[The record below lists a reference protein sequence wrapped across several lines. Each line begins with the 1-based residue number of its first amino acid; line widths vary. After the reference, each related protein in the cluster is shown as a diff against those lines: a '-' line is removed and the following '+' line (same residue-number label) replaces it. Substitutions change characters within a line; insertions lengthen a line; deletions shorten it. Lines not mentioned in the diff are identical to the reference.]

1 MYIYIYIYICMNVNI
16 YIYIDIYIYTYISR
30 KKSVLK
36 FQTETHGVCVHQRRA
51 KPHLSCP
58 V

>member
-1 MYIYIYIYICMNVNI
+1 MNVNI

-51 KPHLSCP
+51 KSHLSCP